1 MQQSE
6 YYDFFAT
13 ANWSGKNER
22 DASKEEGKM
31 AAAEMKVTHL
41 GADLPILSNT
51 TPSVAYGDQD
61 EHGDGDKDANSDEH
75 GDGDKDSNSDK
86 DGDGGNGVN
95 GLPIAQTSDAQPRTT
110 SCYLLTTLL

>member
-51 TPSVAYGDQD
+51 TLNVDYGDQD
-61 EHGDGDKDANSDEH
+61 EHGEGDKDA
-75 GDGDKDSNSDK
+75 NSDK

>member
-51 TPSVAYGDQD
+51 TLNVDYGDQD
-61 EHGDGDKDANSDEH
+61 EHGDGVKDA
-75 GDGDKDSNSDK
+75 NSDK

>member
-51 TPSVAYGDQD
+51 TLRVDYGDQD
-61 EHGDGDKDANSDEH
+61 EHGEGDKDA
-75 GDGDKDSNSDK
+75 NSDK